1 MNIGRTVA
9 LARTMLVETQRAPG
23 TLPGAFAL
31 FLATPLLMLL
41 LGTDAGGIQ
50 WLARDLP
57 AEGLRLMLPLGAI
70 VGAAFL
76 IRPAMARGWSVLPAR
91 RAEWF
96 VGSALAGTVVLA
108 LCAVLIAAGAGLAA
122 ILADSTSLGRARIAT
137 SIETEG
143 VRERPPL
150 PDGTAWADPRYDES
164 LLLSLGALEG
174 DRVEGTLEYSVA
186 WTRERAPARDVP
198 LRITLLAGDASRD
211 LNLTVESRGRVRF
224 AGANPGGE
232 LALRVTPIDPV
243 LLVGTKPAHLRV
255 EVARE
260 SVLWSLLSLAFL
272 GFAAAVL
279 CFSATLCVRAL
290 STSATAA
297 LTGLLLLATLTMLPG
312 LAPAGRMVQDRRQA
326 VEGVKSE
333 GVLFQSLEALGS
345 GLPELLPTVTFDE
358 WLAGRVV
365 PSTAWG
371 DGLIRLALGLAL
383 LPAGA
388 LVFRLRQIAK

>member
-1 MNIGRTVA
+1 MNVGRTVA

-31 FLATPLLMLL
+31 FLGTPLLMLL
-41 LGTDAGGIQ
+41 LGTDAGSTQ

-57 AEGLRLMLPLGAI
+57 TEGLRLLLPIGAI

-76 IRPAMARGWSVLPAR
+76 IRPALARGWSVLPAR

-96 VGSALAGTVVLA
+96 AGSALAGMVVLA
-108 LCAVLIAAGAGLAA
+108 LCAVLIAAGAALAA
-122 ILADSTSLGRARIAT
+122 IVADSTDLGRTRNANSIAT
-137 SIETEG
+137 EG
-143 VRERPPL
+143 PRERPPL
-150 PDGTAWADPRYDES
+150 ADGTAWADPRYDES
-164 LLLSLGALEG
+164 LLLPLGTLDG

-186 WTRERAPARDVP
+186 WTKERAPARDVP
-198 LRITLLAGDASRD
+198 LRITLLGGDAATE
-211 LNLTVESRGRVRF
+211 LALTVESRGRVRF

-232 LALRVTPIDPV
+232 LALRVTPTDPV

-260 SVLWSLLSLAFL
+260 SVLWSLLALAFL

-326 VEGVKSE
+326 VEGTTAE
-333 GVLFQSLEALGS
+333 QGLLQNLEALGND
-345 GLPELLPTVTFDE
+345 LPELLPDGVFDE

-365 PSTAWG
+365 PAHAWT
-371 DGLIRLALGLAL
+371 DGLLRLAAGLLL

-388 LVFRLRQIAK
+388 VLFRMRQIAK